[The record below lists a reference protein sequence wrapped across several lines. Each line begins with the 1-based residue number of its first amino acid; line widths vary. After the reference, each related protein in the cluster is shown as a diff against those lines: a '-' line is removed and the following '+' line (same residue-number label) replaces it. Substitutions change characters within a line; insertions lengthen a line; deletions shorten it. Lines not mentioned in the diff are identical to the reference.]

1 MTVLIGGIALVGI
14 CLLSLI
20 GLYES
25 HQRVG
30 RLLDELNAD
39 RRKTA
44 NKTDLELVPSPPP
57 TLESTLNPPDT
68 HFDIYSDVAFT
79 RSLLAL
85 SKVRSLDP
93 YGSQAPEPAEPSWSG
108 SFHRVRSK
116 TRDPAL

>member
-1 MTVLIGGIALVGI
+1 MTFLIGGIALLGI

-44 NKTDLELVPSPPP
+44 NKTGLELVPPP
-57 TLESTLNPPDT
+57 TASVSTLNTLDT
-68 HFDIYSDVAFT
+68 NFDIYSDVAFT

-93 YGSQAPEPAEPSWSG
+93 YGSQAPEPAESSLSE
-108 SFHRVRSK
+108 SFHPVQSK
-116 TRDPAL
+116 TRDLAL